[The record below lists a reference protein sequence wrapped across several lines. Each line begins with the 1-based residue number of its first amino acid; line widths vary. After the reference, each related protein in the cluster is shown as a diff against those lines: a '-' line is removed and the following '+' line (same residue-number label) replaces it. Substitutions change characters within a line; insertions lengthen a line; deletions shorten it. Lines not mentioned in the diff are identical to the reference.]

1 MKRLFSLLAV
11 VALVA
16 VVAMPFSSV
25 AAQRNSL
32 LSNIAVTG
40 TNGFTGTLNITELA
54 LNEAG
59 QLVASGTLTG
69 TTTIDGVTTTVTQ
82 TFNDVVASLIGG
94 GNGQCE
100 ILQLDLG
107 PIFLDLLGLQVDLS
121 AIDLDITAVSGAG
134 NLLGNLLCA
143 VAGLLDGGGP
153 LQAIGA
159 LLDRINN
166 LL

>member
-16 VVAMPFSSV
+16 VVAMPFSAV

-32 LSNIAVTG
+32 LSDIAVTG
-40 TNGFTGTLNITELA
+40 TNGFVGTLNITELA

-69 TTTIDGVTTTVTQ
+69 TTTIDGVTTTITQ
-82 TFNDVVASLIGG
+82 TFDDVVASLTGG

-121 AIDLDITAVSGAG
+121 AIDLDITAVSGPG